1 MGGSSKHKGTKHS
14 EKGPSSST
22 PGGQPASDSTMYF
35 NEALARS
42 WHGVGDFLPNGTLDE
57 GALAELRFH
66 AALMRE
72 KFDSPGMG
80 VHVALQCSA
89 FQGDF
94 HRVRCLPAT

>member
-1 MGGSSKHKGTKHS
+1 
-14 EKGPSSST
+14 
-22 PGGQPASDSTMYF
+22 MYF

-42 WHGVGDFLPNGTLDE
+42 WHGVGDFQPEWDTGREST
-57 GALAELRFH
+57 LAELRFH

-72 KFDSPGMG
+72 KFDLPGMG

-89 FQGDF
+89 FQGDL